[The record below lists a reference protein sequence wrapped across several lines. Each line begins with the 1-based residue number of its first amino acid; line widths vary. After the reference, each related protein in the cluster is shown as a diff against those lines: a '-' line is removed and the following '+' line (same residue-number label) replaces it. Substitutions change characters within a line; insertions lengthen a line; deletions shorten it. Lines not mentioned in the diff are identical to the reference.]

1 MWSASPAGRFR
12 ELVRVPASEV
22 GSQQKTGTEAAGRK
36 EEAMVKRRVLI
47 VDDNADFRAGIRA
60 VLERAGYAVAEAP
73 DGSEGLAMAERFCP
87 DVILLDV
94 LMPNLDGCEVCQ
106 RLKEN
111 PPTAHIAVIFVTA
124 MKDDAVHQLALEA
137 GAAAY
142 ITKPF
147 RFEDLVAVIEA
158 AFPKPEH
165 QAEPEARHDGRSPGR
180 PC

>member
-1 MWSASPAGRFR
+1 MAKA
-12 ELVRVPASEV
+12 
-22 GSQQKTGTEAAGRK
+22 
-36 EEAMVKRRVLI
+36 RVLI
-47 VDDNADFRAGIRA
+47 VDDDAGFCVGIRA
-60 VLERAGYAVAEAP
+60 ALERAGYAVAEAA
-73 DGSEGLAMAERFCP
+73 DGPEGLAMAERFGP

-124 MKDDAVHQLALEA
+124 MKDDAIHQLAIEA

-147 RFEDLVAVIEA
+147 RFEDLAAAIEA
-158 AFPKPEH
+158 ALRSRGDLGPH
-165 QAEPEARHDGRSPGR
+165 GRGHVPIEGR
-180 PC
+180 GTPPTVLK